1 MSGHPGRLIDHQHM
15 FVFPENGQG
24 PGTGRNNGRGRT
36 VVSGLNVQPV
46 PGLEDEGS
54 MHRLSVDQDAVRD
67 PDQAGD
73 GVSGEEEPRPQDMTD
88 RGPIVFRRDGI
99 RNDSITFHNKQKGRR
114 GKGTGQRGRGS
125 RLFSQGSFPGEV
137 QPHQGS
143 LTRPGGD

>member
-73 GVSGEEEPRPQDMTD
+73 GVGGEVEPRPQDMTD
-88 RGPIVFRRDGI
+88 RGSIVFRRIIQPGI
-99 RNDSITFHNKQKGRR
+99 FSGRGPAAPRFPDQAGRR
-114 GKGTGQRGRGS
+114 LRY
-125 RLFSQGSFPGEV
+125 
-137 QPHQGS
+137 H
-143 LTRPGGD
+143 GGACP